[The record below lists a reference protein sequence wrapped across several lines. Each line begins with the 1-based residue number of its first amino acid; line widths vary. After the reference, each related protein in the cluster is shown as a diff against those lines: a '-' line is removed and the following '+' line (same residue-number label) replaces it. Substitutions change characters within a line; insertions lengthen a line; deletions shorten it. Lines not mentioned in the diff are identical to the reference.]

1 MSETLSLAIPS
12 RGRISD
18 HAIEFLARCGM
29 GILRPNQKQYSAI
42 VPSMPDVRVHLQRA
56 ADIID
61 QISDRNADIGI
72 TGYDLFLEHR
82 REGSEV
88 VVLHDDLGFSRA
100 RLELAVPDSWVDVSH
115 INDLA
120 ELALIFRREGRDLR
134 VATSYPHLV
143 RDFLLERRINNFG
156 LTETGGSVEAAPALG
171 SADIIADIVETGTA
185 LSENRL
191 KTLTGGTILESN
203 ACVVGNAVTLKAS
216 REKRA
221 IIRRILDLID
231 AHLDGKNAF
240 TLTANVRGGSE
251 AEVARLVL
259 DKSELAGI
267 EGPSVSKLY
276 SKSADGLTSWYAIS
290 VTVQSESLL
299 SAVDHFRS
307 IGASSV
313 IARPASYVF
322 LEASRSYTNL
332 LHTLGLSS

>member
-1 MSETLSLAIPS
+1 MGRVSLSETLSLAIPS

-221 IIRRILDLID
+221 IIRRILELID

-240 TLTANVRGGSE
+240 TLTANVRGWVGSGSRAAGVGQE
-251 AEVARLVL
+251 RARRHRR
-259 DKSELAGI
+259 
-267 EGPSVSKLY
+267 
-276 SKSADGLTSWYAIS
+276 TIS
-290 VTVQSESLL
+290 
-299 SAVDHFRS
+299 
-307 IGASSV
+307 
-313 IARPASYVF
+313 
-322 LEASRSYTNL
+322 LEAIFEIRRRPHILVCHQRYRAVRVRCCRPWIISGQSAHPR
-332 LHTLGLSS
+332 